1 MPAILPSRRL
11 PPELA
16 VVLPTP
22 WPGAHLTRL
31 CSGRSYPRHWHDGFG
46 IGLIE
51 AGGQRSASGRGPV
64 EGLAGDIITVNPG
77 EVHDGHALGD
87 RPRRWSMI
95 YLPPE
100 LLRDGCE
107 LSDSGAELVRPVLQD
122 PTLTVSLRLLLQ
134 RVDVATAMAGD
145 AVTHLACD
153 EALAQFFRSLRPHC
167 SEVVRPEPETADAAA
182 IERVRSRL
190 ADDPQHAPTLAEL
203 AQDAGLSRFQLLRHF
218 RHRHGLPP
226 HAWLLQARIHRAR
239 RHIAAGD
246 SLAGAAA
253 AAGFADQSHMTR
265 AFSRHCGYTPG
276 AWRDAQLRR

>member
-1 MPAILPSRRL
+1 MGRR
-11 PPELA
+11 PQQHESAESA
-16 VVLPTP
+16 VVLPAP

-31 CSGRSYPRHWHDGFG
+31 CSGRSYPRHWHDSFG

-51 AGGQRSASGRGPV
+51 SGGQRSASGRGPV

-87 RPRRWSMI
+87 QPRRWSMI

-107 LSDSGAELVRPVLQD
+107 LADSGAELVRPVLQD
-122 PTLTVSLRLLLQ
+122 SALTFSLRLLLQ
-134 RVDVATAMAGD
+134 RVDVATAMTGD

-153 EALAQFFRSLRPHC
+153 EALAQFCRSLRRHC
-167 SEVVRPEPETADAAA
+167 SAGVRLESETTDAAA

-190 ADDPQHAPTLAEL
+190 ADDPQHTPTLAEL
-203 AQDAGLSRFQLLRHF
+203 AQDAGLSRFQLLRRF
-218 RHRHGLPP
+218 SRRHGLPP
-226 HAWLLQARIHRAR
+226 HAWLLQVRIHRAR

-246 SLAGAAA
+246 SLADAAA